1 MVFQEEV
8 KGLAGQNSPKSCK
21 IFVSFAIMGEKL
33 LFNMGAT
40 IEQTKKHKPKKEI
53 GSFQQF
59 AITVVKRSPQRIIHL
74 LYRNQSVEDLADFDP

>member
-8 KGLAGQNSPKSCK
+8 KGLAVQNSPKSCK

-59 AITVVKRSPQRIIHL
+59 AVTVVKRSPQRITHL
-74 LYRNQSVEDLADFDP
+74 LYRNQSGDDLTGFDP